1 MGTWNYRIVKVV
13 TGGELSFGIY
23 EVYYN
28 EIGMPNG
35 RTENPVTFEC
45 GYDEGSDT
53 IADMLQ
59 KALKNALEKPVLSDE
74 IFGGK

>member
-13 TGGELSFGIY
+13 EKGVPYFGVY

-35 RTENPVTFEC
+35 RTENPATFEC

-53 IADMLQ
+53 IVDMLQ
-59 KALKNALEKPVLSDE
+59 KALKNALEKPVLSDDCFKE
-74 IFGGK
+74 

>member
-1 MGTWNYRIVKVV
+1 MGHWNYRIVKVV
-13 TGGELSFGIY
+13 RGGEPSFGVY

-28 EIGMPNG
+28 DIGMPNA

-45 GYDEGSDT
+45 DYDEGSNT

-59 KALKNALEKPVLSDE
+59 KALKNALEKPVLSDDCFKE
-74 IFGGK
+74 

>member
-13 TGGELSFGIY
+13 EKGVPYFGVY

-45 GYDEGSDT
+45 GYDEGSNT

-59 KALKNALEKPVLSDE
+59 KALKNALEKPVLSDDCFKE
-74 IFGGK
+74 